1 MKDQYFSISQLAESQ
16 GISRQTLIHYDRIG
30 LFHPAH
36 VNPDNGYREYS
47 PSQLDELETIMML
60 KHSGLSLDEMKAAL
74 SDYSTESSLKLL
86 ESRIQALDEQVKALQ
101 ETRRRLSDKVAM
113 VDKAMEHEDG
123 QIVVERV
130 KDSWIV
136 PHPVKAPYSL
146 EEVSLATKEC
156 LVKAFAAGL
165 KPRYQLCAFLPLE
178 ALEAGRFL
186 DTDEVFLPC
195 DESPSPL
202 VRKVPGGLTAS
213 IWHRGS
219 YGRTPEKYRL
229 LSAFCEANG
238 LEMISGSYEYAL
250 NDHLTTKDKSEY
262 MTRLQVFVRPL

>member
-30 LFHPAH
+30 LFHPTH

-60 KHSGLSLDEMKAAL
+60 KRSGLSLDEMKAAL

-123 QIVVERV
+123 QIVVER
-130 KDSWIV
+130 
-136 PHPVKAPYSL
+136 
-146 EEVSLATKEC
+146 
-156 LVKAFAAGL
+156 GL
-165 KPRYQLCAFLPLE
+165 RRRLE
-178 ALEAGRFL
+178 A
-186 DTDEVFLPC
+186 TLPAVRV
-195 DESPSPL
+195 PS
-202 VRKVPGGLTAS
+202 A
-213 IWHRGS
+213 
-219 YGRTPEKYRL
+219 
-229 LSAFCEANG
+229 
-238 LEMISGSYEYAL
+238 
-250 NDHLTTKDKSEY
+250 
-262 MTRLQVFVRPL
+262 